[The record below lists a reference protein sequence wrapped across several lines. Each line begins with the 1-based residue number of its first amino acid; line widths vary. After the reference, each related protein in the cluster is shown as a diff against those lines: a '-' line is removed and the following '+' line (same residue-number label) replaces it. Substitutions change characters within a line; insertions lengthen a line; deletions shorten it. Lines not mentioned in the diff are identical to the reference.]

1 MKDTY
6 VLQKAFDETAK
17 YLVFLHESKMQE
29 RKKMQKPIADSEE
42 FNSSL
47 KKYSLFEIL
56 ELSAKENLK
65 AIIDRLLWENATIII
80 TKKEQLVALTILLA
94 EERRNDYKII
104 NLDEK
109 YLKAFP
115 ENDAFCKSFY
125 KAYCTENQEEIVS
138 LYIRYLT

>member
-17 YLVFLHESKMQE
+17 YLAFLHESKMQE
-29 RKKMQKPIADSEE
+29 RKKMQKPADNEE
-42 FNSSL
+42 FNSAL

-56 ELSAKENLK
+56 EHSAKSNLK

-80 TKKEQLVALTILLA
+80 TKKEQIIALTIFLA
-94 EERRNDYKII
+94 EERRNDYKIV